1 MLRVHDVA
9 ATRDF
14 LTVRRALRG
23 DLAVP
28 ADLQLADDLRREPI
42 PQEESDTSP
51 KEAAA

>member
-14 LTVRRALRG
+14 LTVRGALRG